1 MLDAGVLPLS
11 FVTKPSVGVTT
22 SLYFTVSTAGYF
34 IARSRSI
41 LATPLVR
48 SEVVVKVVSPRK
60 RGSPS
65 ALYDCPGSQ
74 CFASPLIEMPFSAF
88 NASAPP
94 SAAIAALTRSPGL
107 SWADAKWIGAVLASN
122 AAVMPKR
129 YFIVLFLSIVRRNQ
143 VARAISARW
152 RRHKGRR

>member
-22 SLYFTVSTAGYF
+22 SLYFSVSTAGYF

-48 SEVVVKVVSPRK
+48 SQVVVKVVSPRK

-65 ALYDCPGSQ
+65 GLYDCPSSQ
-74 CFASPLIEMPFSAF
+74 CSASPLIEMPLSAF
-88 NASAPP
+88 EASAPP
-94 SAAIAALTRSPGL
+94 SAAIPAFHRSPALAG
-107 SWADAKWIGAVLASN
+107 AHAKRTGPL
-122 AAVMPKR
+122 R
-129 YFIVLFLSIVRRNQ
+129 
-143 VARAISARW
+143 AR
-152 RRHKGRR
+152 